1 MHNMYVCVRSL
12 YLQIRNACKPK
23 GNIVGIFNALRSAH
37 AFFAEVITS
46 MNVHKTYKQLT
57 IKRCPAT
64 PSQQQQLRIGML
76 SCGMYVKTHKT

>member
-1 MHNMYVCVRSL
+1 MHNMYVCVCSL
-12 YLQIRNACKPK
+12 CLQIRNACKPK

-57 IKRCPAT
+57 IKRCTSNTKPAT
-64 PSQQQQLRIGML
+64 TIADRNVKLW
-76 SCGMYVKTHKT
+76 YVCENA